1 MVKVNNSGKSYKT
14 FISDM
19 QKKSTNRDKEQGMI
33 NMILNLE
40 KDFSS
45 IQQDNFN

>member
-1 MVKVNNSGKSYKT
+1 LNNPGKGYKA
-14 FISDM
+14 FISEM
-19 QKKSTNRDKEQGMI
+19 EKKGEGRKKEQDMM

-45 IQQDNFN
+45 IQQDQFEG